1 MTSRPFATD
10 PAPDWRSRPLD
21 WCLWYL
27 RENAHL
33 YAAFRD
39 EVDARLAQYPTA
51 RISADA
57 VMHHIR
63 WMTPHK
69 ATGDLVAVNN
79 NAVALFARCYVG
91 ERPQHRDRFE
101 LRKSFLDELKPTE
114 KWALVEAARRAG
126 RTAPATQPVLLEPP
140 RRPSRMRT

>member
-1 MTSRPFATD
+1 MTTHPFATD
-10 PAPDWRSRPLD
+10 PAPDWRSQPLD

-27 RENAHL
+27 EKNAHL
-33 YAAFRD
+33 YAAFRE
-39 EVDARLAQYPTA
+39 EVDARLAQYPFA

-69 ATGDLVAVNN
+69 ATGELWKVNN

-91 ERPQHRDRFE
+91 ERPQHRERFD
-101 LRKSFLDELKPTE
+101 LRASFLDALTGTE
-114 KWALVEAARRAG
+114 KWTLVEAARRAG
-126 RTAPATQPVLLEPP
+126 RAGPATQPALLEPERQP
-140 RRPSRMRT
+140 QRWRP

>member
-1 MTSRPFATD
+1 MTTRPFATD
-10 PAPDWRSRPLD
+10 PAPDWRSLPLD

-39 EVDARLAQYPTA
+39 EVDARLTQYPTA

-69 ATGDLVAVNN
+69 ATGDLLAVNN

-91 ERPQHRDRFE
+91 ERPQHRERFE
-101 LRKSFLDELKPTE
+101 LRRSFLDDLKPTE

-126 RTAPATQPVLLEPP
+126 RPGPATQPVLLEPP
-140 RRPSRMRT
+140 RRADRWRP